1 MIDKNNFIKI
11 ISTLSIEEINKIIKE
26 KGKKPKLI
34 TPIVFTES
42 NKKITDFFTNFLIE
56 GDNTNVLDKNNY
68 HRNGIHII
76 EDGIE
81 QEEKFIDLYGDYNS
95 SLILNYRNQN
105 QP

>member
-42 NKKITDFFTNFLIE
+42 NKKITI
-56 GDNTNVLDKNNY
+56 
-68 HRNGIHII
+68 
-76 EDGIE
+76 
-81 QEEKFIDLYGDYNS
+81 
-95 SLILNYRNQN
+95 
-105 QP
+105 